1 MNRMEF
7 LEPWRRIYAGPRVR
21 SAHPVLHSRPA
32 FACMAGSS
40 ESCTHSPEGNTP
52 VAAVAA
58 TGCAPRGSGWSRGH
72 DGSAAPSPLVWAAA
86 WDMPG
91 RTGLVRRS
99 SPRASSRNDA
109 LASTITLRR
118 ALLRGQFA
126 HEAWGYTLYSLYRT
140 ARGLRRWPSLRGTS
154 AWRRRLSKDYTL
166 RSTMVLHGAVSRAP
180 RSRRWSRPRRLW
192 RQPLLSQ
199 ISSTRGP
206 AWGGLRVDVPRGPKR
221 SRGANCLYQEVHELH
236 TGAMF
241 CERGFAASWPPGV
254 RCRWRQE
261 RGLDLHES
269 TSIASR
275 STRPGLPAG
284 LRSPR
289 PGTRPSRKRRRRRA
303 TTADY

>member
-126 HEAWGYTLYSLYRT
+126 HEAWRKTTWKLD
-140 ARGLRRWPSLRGTS
+140 AAKCQRR
-154 AWRRRLSKDYTL
+154 
-166 RSTMVLHGAVSRAP
+166 
-180 RSRRWSRPRRLW
+180 
-192 RQPLLSQ
+192 
-199 ISSTRGP
+199 
-206 AWGGLRVDVPRGPKR
+206 
-221 SRGANCLYQEVHELH
+221 
-236 TGAMF
+236 
-241 CERGFAASWPPGV
+241 PGV
-254 RCRWRQE
+254 DPHPQ
-261 RGLDLHES
+261 S
-269 TSIASR
+269 AP
-275 STRPGLPAG
+275 TRRTLPDPPLPDPLA
-284 LRSPR
+284 R
-289 PGTRPSRKRRRRRA
+289 PP
-303 TTADY
+303 